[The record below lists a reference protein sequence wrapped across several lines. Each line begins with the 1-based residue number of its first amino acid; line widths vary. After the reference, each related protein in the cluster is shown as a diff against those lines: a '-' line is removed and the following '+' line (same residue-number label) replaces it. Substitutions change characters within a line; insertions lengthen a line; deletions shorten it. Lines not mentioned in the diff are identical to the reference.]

1 MPRVFKQ
8 DEVVKKLREFI
19 LSEHRMPGYNEM
31 MGLFNYRSKNSVFHA
46 LRILQDK
53 EYLTKD
59 EFGKIAPTAKLSGAI
74 RLLGTVQAGIP
85 VEAEQQQGEPIVL
98 EQFLLPRPDRTF
110 MLQVR
115 GDSMI
120 DAGIHEGDYVLV
132 ETGVTPR
139 SQDIV
144 VANVDGEW
152 TLKYYTKDARG
163 VALLPANRNFQPI
176 RAKQSLHIA
185 GVVRAGVR
193 RYAKR

>member
-8 DEVVKKLREFI
+8 NEVVSKLRGFV
-19 LSEHRMPGYNEM
+19 LVEHRMPGYNEM
-31 MGLFNYRSKNSVFHA
+31 LELFNYRSKNSVFHA
-46 LRILQDK
+46 LRILEEQGFVK
-53 EYLTKD
+53 KD
-59 EFGKIAPTAKLSGAI
+59 ESGKIAPTPKLSGAI
-74 RLLGTVQAGIP
+74 RLLGAVQAGIP

-98 EQFLLPRPDRTF
+98 EQFLAPRPEKTF

-139 SQDIV
+139 PQDIV

-152 TLKYYTKDARG
+152 TLKFYSKDRKDI
-163 VALLPANRNFQPI
+163 VLLPANRNYKPI

-185 GVVRAGVR
+185 GVVRAGIR
-193 RYAKR
+193 RYAMR